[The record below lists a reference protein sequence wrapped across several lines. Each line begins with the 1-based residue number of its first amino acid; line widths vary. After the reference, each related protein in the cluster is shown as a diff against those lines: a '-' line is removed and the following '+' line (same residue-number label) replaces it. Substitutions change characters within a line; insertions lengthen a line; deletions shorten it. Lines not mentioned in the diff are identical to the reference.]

1 MKPFSGT
8 EKTRIVLVE
17 HSHNFLICLKIFT
30 FPSVLL
36 LTGSRLLEFEQK
48 KKFLKIYC
56 SISVNINCFEQLLHF
71 GLNTLWLKLS
81 SNCKERKALNFSIL
95 LTVRT
100 DENFENYVFTKFLN
114 WHGPGFPS
122 RTLLVWTDSKSGVLN
137 AQTQTEGRFSSPRT
151 VPIHSRWFGI
161 WLFSGTF
168 LSNYNQSQQSRR
180 LSSNQT

>member
-1 MKPFSGT
+1 MKPFSGA

-36 LTGSRLLEFEQK
+36 LTGSRLLEFKQK

-95 LTVRT
+95 STVRT
-100 DENFENYVFTKFLN
+100 EEHFEIQNFNLTWSWFSISYTACLN
-114 WHGPGFPS
+114 WFRVRCPECPDSNRRKILIASVCSNSF
-122 RTLLVWTDSKSGVLN
+122 TLVWNL
-137 AQTQTEGRFSSPRT
+137 
-151 VPIHSRWFGI
+151 
-161 WLFSGTF
+161 TF
-168 LSNYNQSQQSRR
+168 LRDIS
-180 LSSNQT
+180 LKL